1 MPFQKNRLCSYSFLC
16 RTSMVKDNII
26 NSMPKIIMWN
36 CRKLFQNAVSLSL
49 KSFFKRVLE
58 IVKSNTYFARKNVRP
73 MYCSCRIKTWK
84 NKNICQFSFYSRK
97 RLSHYTYRNMVKW
110 SLRTIP
116 LISTNFLV
124 WKFCGKAQFPHSFG
138 WFSRNYAET
147 VPFHKISIPGN

>member
-1 MPFQKNRLCSYSFLC
+1 MSNNYVPFQKNRLCSYSFLC

-36 CRKLFQNAVSLSL
+36 CRKLFQSAISLSL

-58 IVKSNTYFARKNVRP
+58 FVKSNTYFARKNVRP
-73 MYCSCRIKTWK
+73 IYCSCRIQVKLVMK

-110 SLRTIP
+110 SLFTAYN
-116 LISTNFLV
+116 TVNF
-124 WKFCGKAQFPHSFG
+124 
-138 WFSRNYAET
+138 N
-147 VPFHKISIPGN
+147 